1 MMKKKA
7 YQTNKDLK
15 DDDDGYFTKSGKVK
29 STYICAHK
37 FNESCIGR
45 IKIILNRIESAIS
58 STKCLREKHQSM
70 YPGMKQKQTS
80 LKRRKKEN
88 LAKSKKG
95 KQERHETQMKRV
107 YNLVANNTPDGHFSL
122 LNYTGIS
129 EVKKG
134 DIK

>member
-1 MMKKKA
+1 
-7 YQTNKDLK
+7 
-15 DDDDGYFTKSGKVK
+15 
-29 STYICAHK
+29 
-37 FNESCIGR
+37 
-45 IKIILNRIESAIS
+45 
-58 STKCLREKHQSM
+58 M

-107 YNLVANNTPDGHFSL
+107 YNLVANNTPYGHFSS

-129 EVKKG
+129 EVKIG
-134 DIK
+134 DIKWLKMAMRRRCLLKV